1 MQAVAL
7 HLGYECLR
15 GGKKFVC
22 KCNRGKSGT
31 KGVPVKTAYARYDI
45 KNVSEFM
52 KAEGYKGRKGADF
65 NVMLVKRIL
74 DKENFYKGSYNYGG
88 IESVG
93 EYEPIQQGT
102 QKIFWSY
109 NEGEQ
114 FRIITLTGKA

>member
-7 HLGYECLR
+7 HLVMSVCVVA
-15 GGKKFVC
+15 KIVC

-74 DKENFYKGSYNYGG
+74 DKENFYKGMLQLWRDR
-88 IESVG
+88 ERRRV
-93 EYEPIQQGT
+93 
-102 QKIFWSY
+102 
-109 NEGEQ
+109 
-114 FRIITLTGKA
+114 